1 MPTLRQAVS
10 ESLAFAGKARR
21 RAGASPAH
29 CARRCTHAI
38 GIHEVTGG
46 SGFRAET
53 EVSDYFSSHV
63 LVVALT
69 FFVAGFV
76 KGVAGMGLPTVAMGI
91 LSAIMS
97 PVSAASLLVIPSFVT
112 NFWQLSTGPN
122 FAALMKRLWVMMS
135 GIMVG
140 TLAGSWLLTSTNPDY
155 ASVGLG
161 AALIIYAVL
170 GLFAKPYS
178 VPTRLERP
186 LSPVIGFT
194 TGLINGGT
202 GVFTLPAVPYLQ
214 ALGLSKDDLIQALGL
229 SFTVSTIALAAG
241 LARGG
246 AFHLGNITLSAL
258 AVIPALLGMQ
268 AGTAIRKRVSATTFR
283 RWFLI
288 LIAVLGLELAVHPFL
303 FLR

>member
-1 MPTLRQAVS
+1 M
-10 ESLAFAGKARR
+10 
-21 RAGASPAH
+21 
-29 CARRCTHAI
+29 
-38 GIHEVTGG
+38 HE
-46 SGFRAET
+46 
-53 EVSDYFSSHV
+53 YFSPHV

-76 KGVAGMGLPTVAMGI
+76 KGVAGMGLPTVAMGV

-112 NFWQLSTGPN
+112 NFWQLFTGPN
-122 FAALMKRLWVMMS
+122 FVALLKRFWVMML
-135 GIMVG
+135 GIMIG
-140 TLAGSWLLTSTNPDY
+140 TLAGSWLLTSTNTVY

-161 AALIIYAVL
+161 ATLIVYAVH
-170 GLFAKPYS
+170 GLFARPLA
-178 VPTRLERP
+178 VPARLEHP
-186 LSPVIGFT
+186 LSPVIGLT

-246 AFHLGNITLSAL
+246 AFHVGNITLSAL

-268 AGTAIRKRVSATTFR
+268 VGTMVRERISAAAFR
-283 RWFLI
+283 RWLLI
-288 LIAVLGLELAVHPFL
+288 LIAILGLELAAHPFL
-303 FLR
+303 F

>member
-1 MPTLRQAVS
+1 M
-10 ESLAFAGKARR
+10 
-21 RAGASPAH
+21 
-29 CARRCTHAI
+29 
-38 GIHEVTGG
+38 
-46 SGFRAET
+46 
-53 EVSDYFSSHV
+53 SDYLSSYV
-63 LVVALT
+63 IVVGVT

-91 LSAIMS
+91 LSAMMP

-112 NFWQLSTGPN
+112 NFWQLFTGPN
-122 FAALMKRLWVMMS
+122 FIVLIKRLWVMML

-140 TLAGSWLLTSTNPDY
+140 TLAGSWLLTSTNTVY
-155 ASVGLG
+155 TSVGLG
-161 AALIIYAVL
+161 SALIVYAL
-170 GLFAKPYS
+170 HGLFAKPLS
-178 VPTRLERP
+178 VPARLERP
-186 LSPVIGFT
+186 LSPVIGLT

-214 ALGLSKDDLIQALGL
+214 ALGFFKDDLIQALGL

-258 AVIPALLGMQ
+258 AIIPALLGMWV
-268 AGTAIRKRVSATTFR
+268 GTKVRKRISPATFR

-288 LIAVLGLELAVHPFL
+288 FIAILGLELAVHPF
-303 FLR
+303 FL

>member
-1 MPTLRQAVS
+1 M
-10 ESLAFAGKARR
+10 
-21 RAGASPAH
+21 
-29 CARRCTHAI
+29 
-38 GIHEVTGG
+38 
-46 SGFRAET
+46 
-53 EVSDYFSSHV
+53 SDYLSSHV
-63 LVVALT
+63 LVIALT

-76 KGVAGMGLPTVAMGI
+76 KGVAGMGLPTVAMGV
-91 LSAIMS
+91 LCATMS

-112 NFWQLSTGPN
+112 NFWQLFTGPD
-122 FAALMKRLWVMMS
+122 FLALMKRLWVMML

-140 TLAGSWLLTSTNPDY
+140 TLAGSWLLTSANTVF

-161 AALIIYAVL
+161 GALIVYAVH
-170 GLFAKPYS
+170 GLFAKPLS
-178 VPTRLERP
+178 VPARFERL
-186 LSPVIGFT
+186 LAPVIGLT

-202 GVFTLPAVPYLQ
+202 GIFTVPYLQ

-268 AGTAIRKRVSATTFR
+268 VGTMVRERISTATFR

-288 LIAVLGLELAVHPFL
+288 LIAILGLELAVHPFL
-303 FLR
+303 F